1 MGLDQ
6 KREIPFDEAVT
17 HWYDTIYSPVIEVIR
32 KGDILSEFPGRTHA
46 DLYLWILRHRAELEK
61 ELSWEIRTDTAAAD
75 FAARR
80 SYAPDRVFSR
90 VVKKFLG
97 KVVPS
102 AFDAGPPVRHGPRSQ
117 QTCRYRGAS
126 HGRGLAVR
134 NYASCILTEVI
145 LYKMLV

>member
-17 HWYDTIYSPVIEVIR
+17 HWYDTIYALVIEVIR

-80 SYAPDRVFSR
+80 SYAPDRVLSR
-90 VVKKFLG
+90 VVKKFLE

-102 AFDAGPPVRHGPRSQ
+102 AFDAGPPVGDWRRE
-117 QTCRYRGAS
+117 R
-126 HGRGLAVR
+126 LATR
-134 NYASCILTEVI
+134 DGGSIL
-145 LYKMLV
+145 